1 MPQRPQWALLVSGL
15 THTPSHVN
23 SVVAQSG
30 ATSRATSVA
39 SAASAHPRLSQ
50 RLSELGALREA
61 RLWHQVTDSIE
72 GLLREPEL
80 R

>member
-1 MPQRPQWALLVSGL
+1 MSDSSAAAWL
-15 THTPSHVN
+15 
-23 SVVAQSG
+23 
-30 ATSRATSVA
+30 A